1 MSTRARFILAI
12 AAVVVLCAA
21 FFFLFVRTRMT
32 ELNTVRDEIVAEE
45 ARTLQLQS
53 ELARLQDLQERAP
66 ELEAE
71 LAEIR
76 QLVPQNHE
84 VANFLFQVEE
94 ASNAAGVDFLD
105 ITPEL
110 PKAPPEGAPLAEVRL
125 SILADGGYF
134 ALQDFVRRLY
144 ALDRAVRIDVFALT
158 GSEADAAA
166 PTTGDTQGFS
176 INMSITARM
185 FFELP
190 AGAATGTAAPGTTG
204 TTTAPATGTE
214 PAPVTTSAPAP

>member
-1 MSTRARFILAI
+1 MSARARLILAI
-12 AAVVVLCAA
+12 AVVFVLCAA
-21 FFFLFVRTRMT
+21 FFFLFVRARMN
-32 ELNTVRDEIVAEE
+32 ELNSVREEIAAEE
-45 ARTLQLQS
+45 NRTIQLES
-53 ELARLQDLQERAP
+53 ELARLQDLRERAP

-94 ASNAAGVDFLD
+94 ASNAAGVDFLT

-125 SILADGGYF
+125 TMTAEGGYF

-144 ALDRAVRIDVFALT
+144 ALDRAVRIDLFSLT
-158 GSEADAAA
+158 GAEGEGEAGAA
-166 PTTGDTQGFS
+166 GFTVTL
-176 INMSITARM
+176 NITARM

-190 AGAATGTAAPGTTG
+190 AAPGTAAPGTTG
-204 TTTAPATGTE
+204 TTTAPA
-214 PAPVTTSAPAP
+214 PAP